1 MYKLVGCD
9 YFSKLVCFVLP
20 STVVSLVLSVSSQCA
35 VIAYFGQFLYV
46 EVSISGSYLSSFST
60 SRFKCVFL

>member
-1 MYKLVGCD
+1 MYKLVVCD
-9 YFSKLVCFVLP
+9 YYFLSNWYICFVLP

-46 EVSISGSYLSSFST
+46 QVSVSGIPVSL
-60 SRFKCVFL
+60 FKW